1 MGDEIVMSKI
11 VGNWKSIFIALIMIL
26 NVFSSFF
33 SSLVVNAEEVSVR
46 YQAFTNG
53 GYRHSSNNYDV
64 YSGALFLRE
73 LGSKDTGQNSITA
86 FCFNAGRTMPPEI
99 TVLDAGFDSVIV
111 NTKYDR
117 ESNVSS
123 LYEYSDNPALN
134 NKEEFNKKIKQ
145 ILYNGY
151 PINGSNF
158 NSGTDSISLSAFRRA
173 TQKAIWAYTDGG
185 VDMNID
191 NIVNHFQFPQNEKNM
206 LRRLLEATNDVPNN
220 FVVDFYRA
228 DTQGMQNIVTGR
240 IDPSTPEVPKEK
252 DVVISKVNLG
262 GEEIAG
268 AKIQINQGNKE
279 IASWT
284 SEAGKNHELSLLPG
298 DYVFHEEAAP
308 KGYVVVTDITFTVNT
323 DGTVTVKDA
332 NGNKVVAANNQLTVT
347 DETEY
352 VNPTGTLRTTVKAD
366 STIAN
371 ATKAA
376 EVTAEKAATGVEVTD
391 TLTYE
396 GLVPE
401 KVYSVTG
408 ELYEVKD
415 GQVVGTAKATAT
427 KEFTVSKEGKGEWQL
442 AFGQVTGLE
451 AGKTYVVYETAT
463 SKDNLVDTNK
473 DNTPEEKHV
482 VEHKNPGD
490 KAQTVVVTPEVPKE
504 KDVVISKVNLGG
516 EEIAGAKIQINQGNK
531 EIASWTSEAGK
542 NHELSLLPGD
552 YVFHEEAAPKGYV
565 VVTDIT
571 FTVNTDGTVTVKD
584 ANGNKVV
591 AANNQLTVTD
601 ETEYVNPTGTLRTT
615 VKADSTIANATK
627 AAEVTAEK
635 AATGV
640 EVTDTLT
647 YEGLVPEKVYSVTGE
662 LYEVK
667 DGQVV
672 GTAKATATK
681 EFTVSKEG
689 KGEWQLAFGQVT
701 GLEAG
706 KTYVVYET
714 ATSKDNLVDT
724 NKDNTPEE
732 KHVVEHKNPGDKAQ
746 TVVVTPEVPKE
757 KDVSKSDNY
766 IHSSNNKNLSN
777 SGVSLPKTGEKN
789 SDELI
794 FVGFI
799 ILLSISIL
807 LVFYRKK
814 KFFR

>member
-1 MGDEIVMSKI
+1 MRKKFSGLKKIFVFLITFINIVSP
-11 VGNWKSIFIALIMIL
+11 FL
-26 NVFSSFF
+26 SSQLVYAADI
-33 SSLVVNAEEVSVR
+33 SSTNTVK

-73 LGSKDTGQNSITA
+73 LGSRDTGQNSITA

-123 LYEYSDNPALN
+123 LYEYSDSPAL

-151 PINGSNF
+151 PTNGSNF

-185 VDMNID
+185 ADMNID
-191 NIVNHFQFPQNEKNM
+191 NVVDHFQFPQNEKNM

-240 IDPSTPEVPKEK
+240 IDSSTPEVPKEK
-252 DVVISKVNLG
+252 DIVISKVNLG

-279 IASWT
+279 VASWT

-366 STIAN
+366 STVAN

-396 GLVPE
+396 DLVPE

-463 SKDNLVDTNK
+463 SKDNLVDRNK

-504 KDVVISKVNLGG
+504 KDIVISKVNLGG
-516 EEIAGAKIQINQGNK
+516 EEIAGA
-531 EIASWTSEAGK
+531 
-542 NHELSLLPGD
+542 
-552 YVFHEEAAPKGYV
+552 
-565 VVTDIT
+565 
-571 FTVNTDGTVTVKD
+571 
-584 ANGNKVV
+584 
-591 AANNQLTVTD
+591 
-601 ETEYVNPTGTLRTT
+601 
-615 VKADSTIANATK
+615 
-627 AAEVTAEK
+627 
-635 AATGV
+635 
-640 EVTDTLT
+640 
-647 YEGLVPEKVYSVTGE
+647 
-662 LYEVK
+662 
-667 DGQVV
+667 
-672 GTAKATATK
+672 
-681 EFTVSKEG
+681 
-689 KGEWQLAFGQVT
+689 
-701 GLEAG
+701 
-706 KTYVVYET
+706 
-714 ATSKDNLVDT
+714 
-724 NKDNTPEE
+724 
-732 KHVVEHKNPGDKAQ
+732 
-746 TVVVTPEVPKE
+746 
-757 KDVSKSDNY
+757 
-766 IHSSNNKNLSN
+766 
-777 SGVSLPKTGEKN
+777 
-789 SDELI
+789 
-794 FVGFI
+794 
-799 ILLSISIL
+799 
-807 LVFYRKK
+807 
-814 KFFR
+814 

>member
-1 MGDEIVMSKI
+1 
-11 VGNWKSIFIALIMIL
+11 
-26 NVFSSFF
+26 
-33 SSLVVNAEEVSVR
+33 
-46 YQAFTNG
+46 
-53 GYRHSSNNYDV
+53 
-64 YSGALFLRE
+64 
-73 LGSKDTGQNSITA
+73 
-86 FCFNAGRTMPPEI
+86 
-99 TVLDAGFDSVIV
+99 
-111 NTKYDR
+111 
-117 ESNVSS
+117 
-123 LYEYSDNPALN
+123 
-134 NKEEFNKKIKQ
+134 
-145 ILYNGY
+145 
-151 PINGSNF
+151 
-158 NSGTDSISLSAFRRA
+158 
-173 TQKAIWAYTDGG
+173 
-185 VDMNID
+185 
-191 NIVNHFQFPQNEKNM
+191 
-206 LRRLLEATNDVPNN
+206 
-220 FVVDFYRA
+220 
-228 DTQGMQNIVTGR
+228 
-240 IDPSTPEVPKEK
+240 
-252 DVVISKVNLG
+252 
-262 GEEIAG
+262 
-268 AKIQINQGNKE
+268 
-279 IASWT
+279 
-284 SEAGKNHELSLLPG
+284 
-298 DYVFHEEAAP
+298 
-308 KGYVVVTDITFTVNT
+308 
-323 DGTVTVKDA
+323 
-332 NGNKVVAANNQLTVT
+332 
-347 DETEY
+347 
-352 VNPTGTLRTTVKAD
+352 
-366 STIAN
+366 
-371 ATKAA
+371 
-376 EVTAEKAATGVEVTD
+376 
-391 TLTYE
+391 
-396 GLVPE
+396 
-401 KVYSVTG
+401 
-408 ELYEVKD
+408 
-415 GQVVGTAKATAT
+415 
-427 KEFTVSKEGKGEWQL
+427 
-442 AFGQVTGLE
+442 
-451 AGKTYVVYETAT
+451 
-463 SKDNLVDTNK
+463 
-473 DNTPEEKHV
+473 